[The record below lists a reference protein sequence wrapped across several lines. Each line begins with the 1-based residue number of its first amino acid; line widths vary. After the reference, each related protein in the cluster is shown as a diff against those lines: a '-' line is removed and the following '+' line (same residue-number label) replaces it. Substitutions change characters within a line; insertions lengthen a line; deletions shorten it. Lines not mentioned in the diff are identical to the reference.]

1 MLKFNFQ
8 KKLLEAGCDEA
19 GRGALAGPVV
29 AAAVIMPKKFDS
41 KGINDSKKISS
52 QKRLELSNYIK
63 KISICWA
70 ISVIDNIII
79 DKINILKSSHQAMT
93 NALKKLK
100 QKPKFIII
108 DGNRFYTDIKT
119 PYKCIIKGD
128 NKYLSIAAASIIA
141 KTHRDEIMKKLHEEY
156 PEYKWNQNKG
166 YPTIKHKEVINKIG
180 VCKYHRKSFNLFDRQ
195 YKLEL

>member
-41 KGINDSKKISS
+41 KNINDSKKISA
-52 QKRLELSNYIK
+52 KTRLELSNYIK
-63 KISICWA
+63 KISICWS

-79 DKINILKSSHQAMT
+79 DKINILKSAHQAMT
-93 NALKKLK
+93 NAVKKLK

-108 DGNRFYTDIKT
+108 DGNRFYTDLTT

-128 NKYLSIAAASIIA
+128 TKYLSIASASIIA
-141 KTHRDEIMKKLHEEY
+141 KTHRDEIMNKLHEEY

-166 YPTIKHKEVINKIG
+166 YPTVKHKEVINKIG

>member
-63 KISICWA
+63 KISICWS
-70 ISVIDNIII
+70 ISIIDNIII
-79 DKINILKSSHQAMT
+79 DKINILKSAHQAMT
-93 NALKKLK
+93 NAVKKLK

-108 DGNRFYTDIKT
+108 DGNRFYTDIKI

-128 NKYLSIAAASIIA
+128 NK
-141 KTHRDEIMKKLHEEY
+141 
-156 PEYKWNQNKG
+156 
-166 YPTIKHKEVINKIG
+166 
-180 VCKYHRKSFNLFDRQ
+180 
-195 YKLEL
+195 